1 MKSVALLVAI
11 SSVVFSTAAT
21 GTGNPGDAK
30 SIVVEHSFK
39 CHAVPGYGPERAP
52 ASIDAPSFKWI
63 ARNPEL
69 YPEPRLSQFLRRPH
83 YPMRGIILSDT
94 DIENIIAFIESLR

>member
-21 GTGNPGDAK
+21 GTGDPDEAK
-30 SIVVEHSFK
+30 SIVVEHCVK

-52 ASIDAPSFKWI
+52 EVIDAPSFKWI
-63 ARNPEL
+63 ASNPGL
-69 YPEPRLSQFLRRPH
+69 YPEPRLRQFLHWPH
-83 YPMRGIILSDT
+83 YPMRGMNLSDT
-94 DIENIIAFIESLR
+94 GIENIIAFIESLH